1 MMISR
6 MVFYLWAILACVVV
20 QAEAIEVDERLP
32 PPSRPRPR
40 PQGGFSSFLSGFL
53 GSVTKTATVDNCP
66 GKCIHAI
73 ASLICDQVLE
83 NVDCPTPNMRCCVEK
98 GGSGGGGSILGMPPL
113 PEDDDGLPP
122 LPKEKEDK
130 VSQSSTT
137 PRTTT
142 TELTTTTK
150 KKRRRKKK
158 TTTTTTT
165 PTTTTTKKTTTTT
178 TKKTTTT
185 TTTESSD
192 DYYEYTSPANTS
204 DSSRLTQSIA
214 TISLVTIFLSF
225 C

>member
-1 MMISR
+1 MTSR
-6 MVFYLWAILACVVV
+6 MLFWVFCLVAAA
-20 QAEAIEVDERLP
+20 QAIEVDERLP

-98 GGSGGGGSILGMPPL
+98 GGGGVLGMPPL
-113 PEDDDGLPP
+113 PEDGMPP
-122 LPKEKEDK
+122 LPKEKADK
-130 VSQSSTT
+130 DTKTTTT
-137 PRTTT
+137 PKTTT
-142 TELTTTTK
+142 TETTTTTK
-150 KKRRRKKK
+150 KRRKRKKK
-158 TTTTTTT
+158 TTTTATT
-165 PTTTTTKKTTTTT
+165 TTTTT
-178 TKKTTTT
+178 TKTTTT
-185 TTTESSD
+185 RLTTTTAPTTTTDSSD

-214 TISLVTIFLSF
+214 TISLVTIFIAF